1 MPAMKSLGP
10 LHAEPMKSKLFAAF
24 ISLTLAMEPKNKLR
38 DLTKRQGLGIRS
50 VTGEL
55 EKIRLMAG
63 DEGKKI
69 MNPLTE
75 TQEEIFRAFV
85 LGLAD
90 VKAYAQKNV

>member
-1 MPAMKSLGP
+1 MEGKS
-10 LHAEPMKSKLFAAF
+10 FAAF
-24 ISLTLAMEPKNKLR
+24 ISLTLAMEAKNKLR

-50 VTGEL
+50 VINEL

-63 DEGKKI
+63 DCGKKI

-75 TQEEIFRAFV
+75 TQEKIFQAFG

-90 VKAYAQKNV
+90 VKACAQKNA